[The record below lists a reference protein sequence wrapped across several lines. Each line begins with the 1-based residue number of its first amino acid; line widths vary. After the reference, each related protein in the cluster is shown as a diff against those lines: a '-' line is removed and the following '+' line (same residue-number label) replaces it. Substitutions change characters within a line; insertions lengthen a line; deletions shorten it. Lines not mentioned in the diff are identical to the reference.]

1 MHPRDIGLLY
11 DLQTYFG
18 VGTVKTVGKNAYYTV
33 TGPANLAIIVAHF
46 TKYPL
51 FTSKN
56 LGFQV
61 WCKILTLQAGK
72 LHTTVS
78 GFLRMVALIN
88 VLNTAI
94 DPAKLKAI
102 VSEFG
107 GIPILSLAS
116 VTTPVVQSW
125 IPTPWWIIGMYCG
138 EGSFT
143 YAATT
148 KIAADTSQRI
158 NVSWY
163 AEVSQATIDLY
174 VLQAIQTF
182 LEVGKIFHEQRGLSR
197 LRINV
202 LADLGSVALPF
213 FATYPIPGFKGLQYG
228 IWLEG
233 VTLTYV
239 EYANQGWSMARQ
251 VAQLAII
258 ERLRVIRRK

>member
-11 DLQTYFG
+11 DLQTFFG
-18 VGTVKTVGKNAYYTV
+18 VGTVKTAGKNAYYTV
-33 TGPANLAIIVAHF
+33 TGAANLAVIVAHF

-56 LGFQV
+56 LAFQV
-61 WCKILTLQAGK
+61 WCKILTLQASQ

-78 GFLRMVALIN
+78 GFLQMVGLIN
-88 VLNTAI
+88 VLNTAL
-94 DPAKLKAI
+94 DPAKLKGI

-107 GIPILSLAS
+107 AIPVLSLVS
-116 VTTPVVQSW
+116 VTIPVVQSW
-125 IPTPWWIIGMYCG
+125 IPTPWWVVGMYCG

-143 YAATT
+143 YAAAT
-148 KIAADTSQRI
+148 KIAADPSRRV

-163 AEVSQATIDLY
+163 AEVSQITLDLY
-174 VLQAIQTF
+174 VLEAIQT
-182 LEVGKIFHEQRGLSR
+182 LLGVGKIFHEQRGLSR

-213 FATYPIPGFKGLQYG
+213 FATYPIPGFKGLQYP

-239 EYANQGWSMARQ
+239 EYANMWSEGRQ
-251 VAQLAII
+251 TAQLAVI
-258 ERLRVIRRK
+258 ERLRAIRRK